1 MNIDLSPSSV
11 LNFFVGAMVISLLI
25 PLYEAWKYS
34 DDTWEIMLAFSSIA
48 AKSAVMILVIAVLR
62 DDWMLGVVGV
72 IILSVGNAG
81 FMLLAH
87 IIRRI
92 GEYKND

>member
-1 MNIDLSPSSV
+1 MNIDLSTNSV
-11 LNFFVGAMVISLLI
+11 LNFVVCAMVFSLLI
-25 PLYEAWKYS
+25 PLYQVWKY
-34 DDTWEIMLAFSSIA
+34 DDDIWEIMLAFSSIA

-62 DDWMLGVVGV
+62 DDWMIGVIGV

-87 IIRRI
+87 IIRRT
-92 GEYKND
+92 GEL

>member
-1 MNIDLSPSSV
+1 MNIDLSPNSV
-11 LNFFVGAMVISLLI
+11 LNFVVGAMVISLLI
-25 PLYEAWKYS
+25 PLYQAWKY
-34 DDTWEIMLAFSSIA
+34 DGDIWEIMLAFSSIA

-62 DDWMLGVVGV
+62 DDWMIGVIGV

-87 IIRRI
+87 IIQRT
-92 GEYKND
+92 GEL

>member
-1 MNIDLSPSSV
+1 
-11 LNFFVGAMVISLLI
+11 MVFSLLI
-25 PLYEAWKYS
+25 PLYQAWKY
-34 DDTWEIMLAFSSIA
+34 DDDIWEIMLAFSSIA

-62 DDWMLGVVGV
+62 DDWMIGVIGV

-87 IIRRI
+87 IIRRT
-92 GEYKND
+92 GEI

>member
-1 MNIDLSPSSV
+1 MNIDLSTNSI
-11 LNFFVGAMVISLLI
+11 LNFVVGAMVISLLI
-25 PLYEAWKYS
+25 PLYQAWKH
-34 DDTWEIMLAFSSIA
+34 DDDIWEIMLAFSSIA

-62 DDWMLGVVGV
+62 DDWMIGVIGV

-87 IIRRI
+87 IIRRT
-92 GEYKND
+92 GEI

>member
-1 MNIDLSPSSV
+1 MNIDLSASSV
-11 LNFFVGAMVISLLI
+11 LNFVVGAMVFSLLI
-25 PLYEAWKYS
+25 PLYQAWKF
-34 DDTWEIMLAFSSIA
+34 DDDIWEIMLAFSSIA

-62 DDWMLGVVGV
+62 DDWMIGVIGV

-87 IIRRI
+87 IIRRE
-92 GEYKND
+92 GNL

>member
-11 LNFFVGAMVISLLI
+11 LNFVVGAMVFSLLI
-25 PLYEAWKYS
+25 PLYQAWKL
-34 DDTWEIMLAFSSIA
+34 DDDIWEIMLAFSSIA

-62 DDWMLGVVGV
+62 DDWMIGVIGV

-87 IIRRI
+87 IIRRE
-92 GEYKND
+92 GSL

>member
-1 MNIDLSPSSV
+1 MNIDLSTNSV
-11 LNFFVGAMVISLLI
+11 LNFVVGAMVLSLLI
-25 PLYEAWKYS
+25 PLYQAWKY
-34 DDTWEIMLAFSSIA
+34 DDDIWEIMLAFSSIA

-62 DDWMLGVVGV
+62 DDWMIGVIGV

-87 IIRRI
+87 IIRRT
-92 GEYKND
+92 GEI

>member
-1 MNIDLSPSSV
+1 MTINLSPNSV
-11 LNFFVGAMVISLLI
+11 LNFVVGAMVISLLI
-25 PLYEAWKYS
+25 PLYQAWKY
-34 DDTWEIMLAFSSIA
+34 DGDIWEIMLAFSSIA

-62 DDWMLGVVGV
+62 DDWMIGVIGV

-87 IIRRI
+87 IIRRT
-92 GEYKND
+92 GEL

>member
-1 MNIDLSPSSV
+1 MNIDLSTNSI
-11 LNFFVGAMVISLLI
+11 LNFVVGAMVVSLLI
-25 PLYEAWKYS
+25 PLYQAWKH
-34 DDTWEIMLAFSSIA
+34 DDDIWEIMLAFSSIA

-62 DDWMLGVVGV
+62 DDWMIGVIGV

-87 IIRRI
+87 IIRRT
-92 GEYKND
+92 GEL

>member
-1 MNIDLSPSSV
+1 MNIDLSTNSV
-11 LNFFVGAMVISLLI
+11 LNFVVGAMVLSLLI
-25 PLYEAWKYS
+25 PLYQAWKY
-34 DDTWEIMLAFSSIA
+34 DDNIWEIMLAFSSIA

-62 DDWMLGVVGV
+62 DDWMIGVIGV

-87 IIRRI
+87 IIRRT
-92 GEYKND
+92 GEI

>member
-11 LNFFVGAMVISLLI
+11 LNFVVGAMVFSLLI
-25 PLYEAWKYS
+25 PLYQAWKF
-34 DDTWEIMLAFSSIA
+34 DDDIWEIMLAFSSIA

-62 DDWMLGVVGV
+62 DDWMIGVIGV

-87 IIRRI
+87 IIRRE
-92 GEYKND
+92 GNL

>member
-1 MNIDLSPSSV
+1 MNFV
-11 LNFFVGAMVISLLI
+11 VGAMVFSLLI
-25 PLYEAWKYS
+25 PLYQAWKF
-34 DDTWEIMLAFSSIA
+34 DDDIWEIMLAFSSIA

-62 DDWMLGVVGV
+62 DDWMIGVVGV

-87 IIRRI
+87 IIRRT
-92 GEYKND
+92 GNL